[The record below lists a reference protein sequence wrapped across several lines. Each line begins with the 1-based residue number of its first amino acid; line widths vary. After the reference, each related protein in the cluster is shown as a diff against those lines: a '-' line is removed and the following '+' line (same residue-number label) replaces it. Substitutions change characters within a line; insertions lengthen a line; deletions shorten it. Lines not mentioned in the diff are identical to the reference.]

1 MRHIMNRIIAQMALA
16 AFICAVLLILPVLGE
31 EEMKEM
37 DVRVAFEHF
46 PDEYTCEGND
56 SSPLIEIEGVNATSL
71 AMIMDDPDA
80 PAGTFTH
87 WVIWNMP
94 PLDMISGNF
103 PKDAVVEEPFH
114 ALQGNNSAGE
124 IGYLGPCPPP
134 GKQHRYYFRVYGL
147 DTMLELQP
155 GASRQD
161 LEEAMQG
168 HVLQKG
174 EAMATYER

>member
-1 MRHIMNRIIAQMALA
+1 MALA
-16 AFICAVLLILPVLGE
+16 AFICAVLLSLPALGE
-31 EEMKEM
+31 EQMNEM
-37 DVRVAFEHF
+37 DVKLAFEQF

-56 SSPLIEIEGVNATSL
+56 TSSQIVIEGVNATSL
-71 AMIMDDPDA
+71 AMIMDDSHA
-80 PAGTFTH
+80 PVGTFTH

-94 PLDMISGNF
+94 PIDVIPANF
-103 PKDAVVEEPFH
+103 PKDAGVEEPFF

-134 GKQHRYYFRVYGL
+134 GKPHRYFFRVYGL
-147 DTMLELQP
+147 DTMLDLEP
-155 GASRQD
+155 GASWQD

>member
-1 MRHIMNRIIAQMALA
+1 MNVTLA
-16 AFICAVLLILPVLGE
+16 F
-31 EEMKEM
+31 
-37 DVRVAFEHF
+37 DQF
-46 PDEYTCEGND
+46 PDEYTCVGND
-56 SSPLIEIEGVNATSL
+56 TSPLIEIEGVNATSL

-80 PAGTFTH
+80 PVGVYTH
-87 WVIWNMP
+87 WLIWNMP
-94 PLDMISGNF
+94 PVDVIPGNF
-103 PKDAVVEEPFH
+103 PRDAAVEEPFG

-134 GKQHRYYFRVYGL
+134 GKPHRYFFRIYGL
-147 DTMLELQP
+147 DAVLDLQP

-161 LEEAMQG
+161 LEKAMQG